1 MSRDITDLVM
11 TKYFID
17 EKKKEVERLNK
28 EIDEL
33 QNKLV
38 KKCDHPTTVT
48 TEDYREGGYDYTSC
62 VIITQKC
69 TICDA
74 ILKSYYDPK
83 HKGSYA

>member
-17 EKKKEVERLNK
+17 EKKKEVERLNN
-28 EIDEL
+28 EIEEL
-33 QNKLV
+33 HNKLL
-38 KKCDHPTTVT
+38 KKCDHPTTTT
-48 TEDYREGGYDYTSC
+48 TENYVSGTYNDLSY
-62 VIITQKC
+62 VLITQKC